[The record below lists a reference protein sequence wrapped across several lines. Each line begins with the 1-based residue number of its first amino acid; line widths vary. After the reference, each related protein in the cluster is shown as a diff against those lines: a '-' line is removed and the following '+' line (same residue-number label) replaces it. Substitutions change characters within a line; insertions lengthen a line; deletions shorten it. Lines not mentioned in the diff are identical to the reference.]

1 MEFWLGEGIV
11 VGFWKKDKILRDK
24 NEGKRMLKTNVL
36 SKGLAVGLFYVCGY
50 GSLIIGYLEVFI
62 YGYYGERLRLGG

>member
-36 SKGLAVGLFYVCGY
+36 SKGLAVGLFYVRGY
-50 GSLIIGYLEVFI
+50 GSLIIGYLEFLFMVI
-62 YGYYGERLRLGG
+62 MVRG